1 MNNSLFYPKTRGNER
16 VLQEIISK
24 HNLTLDYECKKKK
37 VFSNEELLVKID
49 RKFFFI
55 YVFDSK
61 NISMEDIRKQLN
73 IS

>member
-1 MNNSLFYPKTRGNER
+1 MNNSLFYPRTRSNVN
-16 VLQEIISK
+16 VLREIILK

-37 VFSNEELLVKID
+37 VFSNEELLIKID

-55 YVFDSK
+55 YVFDPKS
-61 NISMEDIRKQLN
+61 ISMEEIRKELN